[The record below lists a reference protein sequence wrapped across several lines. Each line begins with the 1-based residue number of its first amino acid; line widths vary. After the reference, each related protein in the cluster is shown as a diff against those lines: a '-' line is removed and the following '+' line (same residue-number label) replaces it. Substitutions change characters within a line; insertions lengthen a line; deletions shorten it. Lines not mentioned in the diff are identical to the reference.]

1 MKNIK
6 RVLEGFMDKR
16 FRGPVQKMVHIE
28 YDYDELTKHLKYMYD
43 DNPLLFND
51 YTCEKVSVDVIYNN
65 ENNSDDP
72 MDNVNW
78 D

>member
-1 MKNIK
+1 
-6 RVLEGFMDKR
+6 
-16 FRGPVQKMVHIE
+16 MVHIE